1 MDTTAPLKSF
11 NLALDGWMDGWTEE
25 WMDGWGWCIIF
36 LANINLLLMN
46 FQIKL
51 CTVKVNSCYSCYSF
65 QKSVINALT
74 HTVVSSWGHYEVN
87 ITLHFSLIHRIICL
101 LFSLF

>member
-1 MDTTAPLKSF
+1 
-11 NLALDGWMDGWTEE
+11 
-25 WMDGWGWCIIF
+25 
-36 LANINLLLMN
+36 MN
-46 FQIKL
+46 FQIEL
-51 CTVKVNSCYSCYSF
+51 CTVKVNSCYSF